1 MRGTETETDDAKI
14 ETVGARRPPVIG
26 VYHGLL
32 RLLGRA
38 AVRGPQR
45 ENMRGGTARLLLVGD
60 AV

>member
-32 RLLGRA
+32 RLL
-38 AVRGPQR
+38 VRGPQR